1 MHNSNIKLSVVLS
14 FEKLNEKMILEIEE
28 IKRRRK
34 KLGITQKKLAEILGV
49 SQPLI
54 ARIESGSIDPKLS
67 LVKKIFS
74 ILEMFEGKMNARNI
88 MHFPVKYVNPD
99 TTIKEV
105 IEMMRADGISQMP
118 VISDERVTG
127 SITESSIV
135 KLILSKGLDAK
146 DMKVRD
152 FMEESFPSVS
162 PDEGI
167 ELISKMLLNS
177 PALLVVDEGKIAGI
191 ITKHDVMKALMS

>member
-1 MHNSNIKLSVVLS
+1 M
-14 FEKLNEKMILEIEE
+14 MPEIEE

-34 KLGITQKKLAEILGV
+34 KLGITQKRLAEILGV

-67 LVKKIFS
+67 IVRKIFS
-74 ILEMFEGKMNARNI
+74 ILEMFEGKINARNI
-88 MHFPVKYVNPD
+88 MHSPVKYVTPD
-99 TTIKEV
+99 TTIREAIEV
-105 IEMMRADGISQMP
+105 MRADGISQLP

-135 KLILSKGLDAK
+135 KIILSKGLDAK
-146 DMKVRD
+146 DMRVKD
-152 FMEESFPSVS
+152 FMEESFPSIP

-167 ELISKMLLNS
+167 ESISKKLLNS

>member
-1 MHNSNIKLSVVLS
+1 
-14 FEKLNEKMILEIEE
+14 MILEIEE